1 MDLYPRSEQDEKN
14 KKISCCR
21 QIKSRASSV
30 HNPKLTERKT
40 DMTEIDQSTVY
51 IIQQPRPKE
60 NGWTPNFEPATK
72 YGKLATVFDAGD
84 RAYAD
89 PTSARKKIVTKLA
102 NFGSEKDFLLWAN
115 FGDPAC
121 LWLTIMTLVAT
132 GRTKIK
138 FLYWS
143 RGKSAT
149 GMSNDNGFYF
159 PVELDVTSISR

>member
-1 MDLYPRSEQDEKN
+1 MDLYLRSEQAEKN
-14 KKISCCR
+14 KKIYCCR
-21 QIKSRASSV
+21 KIKSRASCKFT
-30 HNPKLTERKT
+30 NNQKDKIQ
-40 DMTEIDQSTVY
+40 MTEIDQSTVY

-72 YGKLATVFDAGD
+72 YGKLTTVFDAGD

-89 PTSARKKIVTKLA
+89 PTSARKKIISKLA
-102 NFGSEKDFLLWAN
+102 NFNCDKDYLLWAN

-121 LWLTIMTLVAT
+121 LWLTIMALVAT
-132 GRTKIK
+132 GRTRIK

-143 RGKSAT
+143 RGQSAT